1 MKNKMETIKMSAAA
15 VGSFSVTAVFTVTM
29 MLVNNNENLT
39 ENMGLL
45 LAFIMSFIYLG
56 LYLGSLSGIM
66 SLFDKFIVKS
76 GDKNESSEI

>member
-15 VGSFSVTAVFTVTM
+15 VGSFSVTAVFTIIM
-29 MLVNNNENLT
+29 MLVNKNENIT
-39 ENMGLL
+39 ENIGLL
-45 LAFIMSFIYLG
+45 IAFSMSFIYLG

-76 GDKNESSEI
+76 GDKSVSS

>member
-15 VGSFSVTAVFTVTM
+15 VGSFSVTVVFTIIM
-29 MLVNNNENLT
+29 MLVNKNGNIT

-45 LAFIMSFIYLG
+45 IAFSMSFIYLG

-66 SLFDKFIVKS
+66 SFFDKFLVKR
-76 GDKNESSEI
+76 GNKNV

>member
-39 ENMGLL
+39 ENE
-45 LAFIMSFIYLG
+45 IMRR
-56 LYLGSLSGIM
+56 
-66 SLFDKFIVKS
+66 
-76 GDKNESSEI
+76 

>member
-15 VGSFSVTAVFTVTM
+15 VGSLSVTAVFTITM
-29 MLVNNNENLT
+29 MLVSTNENLS

-45 LAFIMSFIYLG
+45 LAFIMSFVYLG

-66 SLFDKFIVKS
+66 SFFDKFLIKR
-76 GDKNESSEI
+76 GDKNESG

>member
-15 VGSFSVTAVFTVTM
+15 VGSFSVTAVFTIIM
-29 MLVNNNENLT
+29 MLVNKNENIT

-45 LAFIMSFIYLG
+45 IAFSMSFIYLG

-66 SLFDKFIVKS
+66 SIFDKFIVKS
-76 GDKNESSEI
+76 GDKSVSS